1 MSAICG
7 KVQRDGSP
15 VAASTI
21 NQMMTALDV
30 YGPDGAAVWC
40 EGTVGLG
47 HQMLYITPES
57 LHEHLPWRDNATEMV
72 ITADARLDNREEL
85 YTKLHIPVQEGHKLS
100 DSQIILRAYQKWG
113 EQCPY
118 HLLGDFAFA
127 IWDQQERKLFCARD
141 VFGIRPFFYYS
152 SPNCFIFASDL
163 NALLVLSEVP
173 QQLNEPLLAAFLQQE
188 DITFAKK
195 SQTFYEGVKKL
206 LPSHSL
212 TITPT
217 QQKLQ
222 CYWSPDKAAK
232 IRFSSESDYVQELQ
246 RLLQQAVECRLRSA
260 FPVGAHLSGGL
271 DSSSIAVLANRFL
284 KAQGKALQGF
294 SWSPPL
300 TTPIDSPG
308 DERLLVKELSDLEQI
323 ECHYVSLTG
332 EDLIKHRTR
341 NFLVEPTEML
351 QFEQKVQSEITA
363 RNIRVVLSGWG
374 GDEAITFNG
383 RGYFAELFLK
393 GKWLTLYRE
402 LTLRGKLHGLGLKG
416 QLLQKVIIPL
426 LPDSLLSILNRI
438 SDEKVRYSEQSA
450 YLTSQFSGRIKPL
463 VEQLPH
469 LTNSLR
475 EQVGVRQ
482 NQLLLLE
489 DGHLTDRIESWALS
503 GALNGFV
510 YSYPLLD
517 RRIVEF
523 ALGIP
528 VDWFFKNGWKRYLFR
543 AATADIL
550 PDTVR
555 WNKTKLEVASFAQLK
570 ACNVEIRQEWKDI
583 CLSRLK
589 AKRHSKV
596 LADLINLE
604 KLEKAL
610 TGEEPIEAGFW
621 PAIMLVAT
629 LPETPNS
636 IPVSEEPAVLT
647 T

>member
-15 VAASTI
+15 VAALTI
-21 NQMMTALDV
+21 NQMMTGLDG

-57 LHEHLPWRDNATEMV
+57 LHEHLPWQDSVTEMV
-72 ITADARLDNREEL
+72 VTADARLDNREEL
-85 YTKLHIPVQEGHKLS
+85 YAKLHIPIQKGNRLS

-127 IWDQQERKLFCARD
+127 IWDPQQQKLFCARD
-141 VFGIRPFFYYS
+141 IFGIRPFFYYS
-152 SPNCFIFASDL
+152 SPSCFIFASDL

-195 SQTFYEGVKKL
+195 SQTFYEGIKKL
-206 LPSHSL
+206 PPAHSL

-217 QQKLQ
+217 QHKLQ
-222 CYWSPDKAAK
+222 CYWSPDKAPK
-232 IRFSSESDYVQELQ
+232 IRFSSEADYIQELQ

-284 KAQGKALQGF
+284 KVQGKALQGF

-308 DERLLVKELSDLEQI
+308 DERLLVKELSASEQI

-332 EDLIKHRTR
+332 EDLLKHRTR

-393 GKWLTLYRE
+393 GKWVTLYRE

-426 LPDSLLSILNRI
+426 LPDSLLPLLSRM
-438 SDEKVRYSEQSA
+438 SDSKIQYSEQSA
-450 YLTSQFSGRIKPL
+450 YLTPQFAARIKCL

-469 LTNSLR
+469 LNFSLR

-482 NQLLLLE
+482 NQLFLLE

-503 GALNGFV
+503 GAQNGLV
-510 YSYPLLD
+510 YTYPLLD

-550 PDTVR
+550 PDNVR

-570 ACNVEIRQEWKDI
+570 ACNVEIRQEWKEI

-596 LADLINLE
+596 LTELINLE

-610 TGEEPIEAGFW
+610 TGEEPIESGFW
-621 PAIMLVAT
+621 SAIMLVAT
-629 LPETPNS
+629 LPETSNS
-636 IPVSEEPAVLT
+636 IPVREEPAIST
-647 T
+647 I